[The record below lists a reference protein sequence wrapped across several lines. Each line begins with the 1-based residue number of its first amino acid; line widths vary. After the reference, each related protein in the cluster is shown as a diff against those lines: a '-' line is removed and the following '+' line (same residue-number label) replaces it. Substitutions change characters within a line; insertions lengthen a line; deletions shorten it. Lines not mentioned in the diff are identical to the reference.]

1 MSVICKTTGAK
12 AIAHMMAFV
21 GKEISANVGSIQI
34 AYREYRD
41 DMQSDE
47 KVITQSIYELIENNP
62 TIAVKV
68 ASLMKELFELLVE
81 PIVNPMEVEDVQPK
95 E

>member
-1 MSVICKTTGAK
+1 MSVISKTTGAK
-12 AIAHMMAFV
+12 AMAHMMAFV
-21 GKEISANVGSIQI
+21 GKEISANEGSIQI

-47 KVITQSIYELIENNP
+47 KVITPTIKSLIEKNP
-62 TIAVKV
+62 EVAIKV

-81 PIVNPMEVEDVQPK
+81 PIVNPMEVENVQQK
-95 E
+95 

>member
-1 MSVICKTTGAK
+1 M
-12 AIAHMMAFV
+12 AHMMAFV
-21 GKEISANVGSIQI
+21 GKEISANEGTIQI

-47 KVITQSIYELIENNP
+47 KVITPTIKSLIEKNP
-62 TIAVKV
+62 EVAIKV

-81 PIVNPMEVEDVQPK
+81 PIVNPVEVENVQQK
-95 E
+95 